1 MPTTSTGIQSGCK
14 TGSISSLWRLRGPR
28 LQPREAAVRFSRY
41 GCERQLCNCV
51 LRYSCEKPLWVLRV
65 SPGRVEGALR
75 RHTNTHLHFMF
86 FGTAARSR
94 CEFFEYH
101 PAGSREPSS
110 ASHIYLRFMFPN
122 FRTSLPLRVV
132 NHRCDDSP
140 LVFSAQRCNAPVP
153 VTTGQQDKGTRDALL

>member
-1 MPTTSTGIQSGCK
+1 MQLC
-14 TGSISSLWRLRGPR
+14 SSVQL
-28 LQPREAAVRFSRY
+28 REAAVSSSSIIKPRRGNPPLPHTSTF
-41 GCERQLCNCV
+41 V
-51 LRYSCEKPLWVLRV
+51 LLRV

-75 RHTNTHLHFMF
+75 CHTNIHLHFMF

-122 FRTSLPLRVV
+122 FRTSLPSRVV

>member
-1 MPTTSTGIQSGCK
+1 MSFSGTAVTG
-14 TGSISSLWRLRGPR
+14 
-28 LQPREAAVRFSRY
+28 RY
-41 GCERQLCNCV
+41 AIV
-51 LRYSCEKPLWVLRV
+51 
-65 SPGRVEGALR
+65 
-75 RHTNTHLHFMF
+75 F

-101 PAGSREPSS
+101 QAASREPS
-110 ASHIYLRFMFPN
+110 AATHIYLRFTSSITRPRRGNPPLQHKYLLMFEVFHTLQLREAAMRLRVAPGRVDGAVRCHTHIYLHLTFPN
-122 FRTSLPLRVV
+122 FRTRLLLRVV